1 MRTSAPRWVVLL
13 LFFASSGASA
23 SQFDVIINEVCYNPF
38 TGDDRDEFVELYNRG
53 PSAVDLS
60 GWTFTEGI
68 SFAFANGASIEP
80 GGYLVVSADA
90 ARAQARF
97 GIQNVVGDFQGRLD
111 NSGEIL
117 ALSNQLYQ
125 LISRFHFEDGGV
137 WPSNPDGLGPTLE
150 LVTPHEQNDLPQK
163 WASSLLLE
171 GTPGR
176 RNSRFV
182 PPLAARTLLAPDDLY
197 RTFKGTSEPSNPI
210 SGWTGRTFNDGGWAE
225 AQGPFGYGT
234 RYADVVTTALA
245 DMQAGYTTF
254 YVRGRFDLDASTLA
268 ALADGTLGLTV
279 RVQYD
284 DAFVLYVNGV
294 EAGRANVGAA
304 GFPVP
309 RDAQADTGI
318 NSGTRTI
325 NLDAE
330 NFTLVGTGNVLA
342 LQGAN
347 NLPNSSNDFLLGAE
361 LILSPREVTAAEVK
375 RTVVINEIR
384 PTEAPGGNGFI
395 ELFNDTDAPVNIGGH
410 WIIDSRGGSK
420 QIAGGTTIAAKDFLL
435 LDEAQLGF
443 QPSLAGPSYALVGSD
458 RATWID
464 GVDPHPAPAGITGLG
479 FGRFRDGSEDQYLMA
494 PTAGAMNALNIES
507 GVLINEV
514 LYHPAFVAPSAGCDR
529 QCSDGDQWVE
539 LFNRG
544 VQEIDVGGWSLSK
557 GVEFTFAAGTKIPAG
572 GYLIVAA
579 DRDRFLARY
588 QAANPARVVG
598 NWSRSLGRDSDT
610 INLRDLLENRVDHV
624 KYGDGGPTNDELPID
639 GVNDRTLASSE
650 WPDGADTSAGNSL
663 ELIHRDLDN
672 RAGRAWRAGPAGG
685 TPAAAN
691 SQFDA
696 TPPPVVWEVEN
707 EPAVPAPAQAVRIT
721 CRTSSVSPIAKVDLL
736 WHVEPAGS
744 VTTVA
749 MKDDGLADN
758 GRAGDGIYG
767 ASIPGQSNNQIVGYQ
782 VRIEAQDGQSALVP
796 LQPAVAPYAGFQGP
810 YSLYQVSDL
819 TPPANGSTTYRIVM
833 AAADLNELRSRPETS
848 NVLLPCTFIADGKAQ
863 HALGIR
869 LRGETTRRGERKP
882 YRVDLPPERRFRGVE
897 HINFISTTIEHE
909 LLASDLFRRAGLPY
923 MQEWTVNLVF
933 QGVLDPLYVLKEN
946 IDGEFLARFYGGSDG
961 GNLYRAEDPPP
972 AGSGP
977 QGDLTYYGTDPD
989 DYISLYTKRTNKE
1002 ENDYS
1007 DIIEL
1012 SRAFDATATP
1022 NAQFPARMRELIDTE
1037 QWARFF
1043 AVQACL
1049 TNNDGGIQTGTGE
1062 DYLLY
1067 HVPAVSPRDDAGKWI
1082 LIPWDIDETFTSS
1095 TERLFRPDIAAIRRF
1110 LTHPEFAPL
1119 YYAHLVDLRNGAFA
1133 RFETR
1138 QRFVLIDDLFGFGTI
1153 DRIDSYITARIG
1165 FFDENV
1171 PVGLSAGATGS
1182 SGSRLIAQ
1190 GETWKYFKGTG
1201 EPSGGNRDW
1210 ARRTGFDDSAWFEG
1224 PSGFGYADGDDQ
1236 TVLDD
1241 MEDGY
1246 TSLYIRRAFT
1256 VASPAAITELRLLI
1270 DYDDGFVAFLNGTE
1284 VTRREAPGPAD
1295 SFVPFDE
1302 PATGTHEA
1310 GTPESIDISAYLNR
1324 LVAGTN
1330 VLAIQGL
1337 NTAGSTDFS
1346 LIPELMTGATSVA
1359 GGCGRVL
1366 YATGSTIGL
1375 AGRANAAYTRSVK
1388 VAGAPATY
1396 DSFNAR
1402 WTGSASLDPGI
1413 NTVRVEA
1420 FDEFGNSLEFI
1431 DLEIHRTAQP
1441 FTQVSGNQS
1450 GTVPWTAANSPYI
1463 MTANVVVPAGSRL
1476 NIGPGTVVLGQ
1487 PGASIIVRGSLQ
1499 AIGTRE
1505 EPILLRAASCANRMG
1520 GIAFDGT
1527 GTGAAAV
1534 VHQLKFVDFEFGEE
1548 PAGFGG
1554 AIAPVDSK
1562 LLVEDCIFREM
1573 TANALDGI
1581 NARVEVRRSLF
1592 ERIHEGVHCNS
1603 SFVIVAD
1610 CTFSHMIGDKDA
1622 IDFDLNG
1629 PGGERS
1635 LIEGNLIEYSSDD
1648 GIDLAT
1654 TTVDIRNNVL
1664 RYIQDK
1670 ALSLEENG
1678 PVGPPTVVGNLIHNS
1693 GTAIALKNGVTIAEG
1708 HHNTLV
1714 GNQEGINLFA
1724 KAGAANGGHGQ
1735 FHSMIIWDNIFDV
1748 KLDARSTVG
1757 FTHSDIGILF
1767 PGAGNMASN
1776 PRFADE
1782 LGADF
1787 SLVAGSPS
1795 IGSGKDGTDMGA
1807 IPFTDSG
1814 TRFIRGDTDENGSV
1828 DITDAIGTLEYLF
1841 RGGPG
1846 PSCIDRLDANDDG
1859 GADLTDAV
1867 FTLFFLFAQGSAPA
1881 LPYPGLGPDPTP
1893 DALACP

>member
-1 MRTSAPRWVVLL
+1 VRNPVPCWAVVLA
-13 LFFASSGASA
+13 FFAAGGASA

-60 GWTFTEGI
+60 GWSFTEGI
-68 SFAFANGASIEP
+68 SFLFPDGTSIDP
-80 GGYLVVSADA
+80 GGYLLVGADA
-90 ARAQARF
+90 AHAEAYY
-97 GIQNVVGDFQGRLD
+97 GIENVIGDFGGRLD

-117 ALSNQLYQ
+117 ALSNQYNQ
-125 LISRFHFEDGGV
+125 VISRLHYEDSGV

-163 WASSLLLE
+163 WASSLFLG

-182 PPLAARTLLAPDDLY
+182 PPLAARTLLAADENY
-197 RTFKGTSEPSNPI
+197 RTFKGTAEPSNPI
-210 SGWTGRTFNDGGWAE
+210 TAWTQPAFNDAGWTQG
-225 AQGPFGYGT
+225 QGPFGYGT
-234 RYADVVTTALA
+234 RYAGVVTTTLA
-245 DMQAGYTTF
+245 DMQAGGYTTF
-254 YVRGRFDLDASTLA
+254 YIRGRFDLDAGTLA
-268 ALADGTLGLTV
+268 ALGDGTLGLAV

-284 DAFVLYVNGV
+284 DSFVLYVNGV
-294 EAGRANVGAA
+294 EAGRANVGTA
-304 GFPVP
+304 GVPVP

-318 NSGTRTI
+318 NSGTRSL

-330 NFTLVGTGNVLA
+330 SLSLVGTGNVLA
-342 LQGAN
+342 VQGAN
-347 NLPNSSNDFLLGAE
+347 NLPNSSSDFLLGIE
-361 LILSPREVTAAEVK
+361 LILSPREVAVGEAK

-384 PTEAPGGNGFI
+384 PTETPGGNGFI
-395 ELFNDTDAPVNIGGH
+395 ELFNDTDGPVNVGGH
-410 WIIDSRGGSK
+410 SIIDSRGGSK
-420 QIAGGTTIAAKDFLL
+420 QIAAGTTIASKDFLVF
-435 LDEAQLGF
+435 DEVQLGF
-443 QPSLAGPSYALVGSD
+443 QPSLVGPSYAFVGPD

-464 GVDPHPAPAGITGLG
+464 GVDPHPAPAGTTGLS

-494 PTAGAMNALNIES
+494 PTAGAANALNLES
-507 GVLINEV
+507 RVIINEI
-514 LYHPAFVAPSAGCDR
+514 LYHPAFVAPSDGCDR
-529 QCSDGDQWVE
+529 QCSDGDQWIE

-544 VQEIDVGGWSLSK
+544 AQEIDLGGWSLTK
-557 GVEFTFAAGTKIPAG
+557 GIEFTIAGGTKIPAG
-572 GYLIVAA
+572 GFLIVAA
-579 DRDRFLARY
+579 DRDRFLARNP
-588 QAANPARVVG
+588 AIDPARVAG
-598 NWSRSLGRDSDT
+598 NWSKSLGRDSDT
-610 INLRDLLENRVDHV
+610 INLRDRLENRVDHV
-624 KYGDGGPTNDELPID
+624 KYGDGGPTNDESPID
-639 GVNDRTLASSE
+639 GVNDRTIVSSE
-650 WPDGADTSAGNSL
+650 WPDGADEGAGNSL
-663 ELIHRDLDN
+663 ELIHSGLDN
-672 RAGRAWRAGPAGG
+672 RAGRAWRAGPPGG

-707 EPAVPAPAQAVRIT
+707 ELAVPAPAQPVRVT
-721 CRTSSVSPIAKVDLL
+721 CRATSVSPIASVDLL

-749 MKDDGLADN
+749 MKDDGIADN

-767 ASIPGQSNNQIVGYQ
+767 ASIPGQANNAIVGYQ
-782 VRIEAQDGQSALVP
+782 VRIEAQDGQRALVP
-796 LQPAVAPYAGFQGP
+796 LQPAVAPYGGFQGP
-810 YSLYQVSDL
+810 FYLYQVSDL
-819 TPPANGSTTYRIVM
+819 APPANGSTTYRIVM
-833 AAADLNELRSRPETS
+833 AAADLSELRSRPETS
-848 NVLLPCTFIADGKAQ
+848 NVLLPCTLIADGRA
-863 HALGIR
+863 HHTLGIR

-882 YRVDLPPERRFRGVE
+882 YRVDFPPEHRFRGVE
-897 HINFISTTIEHE
+897 HINFVSNLIEHE

-933 QGVLDPLYVLKEN
+933 QGTLDPLYVFKEN
-946 IDGEFLARFYGGSDG
+946 IDGEFLARYYGGSDG

-989 DYISLYTKRTNKE
+989 DYIPLYTKRTNKE

-1012 SRAFDATATP
+1012 SRAFDPVETP
-1022 NAQFPARMRELIDTE
+1022 NAQFPARIRELIDVE

-1049 TNNDGGIQTGTGE
+1049 SNNDGGIQTGTGE

-1067 HVPAVSPRDDAGKWI
+1067 RVPAVSPRDDAGKWI
-1082 LIPWDIDETFTSS
+1082 LIPWDIDETFTSA
-1095 TERLFRPDIAAIRRF
+1095 TERLFRPDVDAARRF

-1119 YYAHLVDLRNGAFA
+1119 YYAHLVDLTDGAFA

-1153 DRIDSYITARIG
+1153 DRIDTYITARIG

-1171 PVGLSAGATGS
+1171 PIGLSAGATGS
-1182 SGSRLIAQ
+1182 SGGQLISQ
-1190 GETWKYFKGTG
+1190 GDVWKYFKGTG

-1210 ARRTGFDDSAWFEG
+1210 TRRTGFDDSSWSEG

-1236 TVLDD
+1236 TLLDD

-1246 TSLYIRRAFT
+1246 TTVYIRKTFN
-1256 VASPAAITELRLLI
+1256 VPSPAAVTELRLLI
-1270 DYDDGFVAFLNGTE
+1270 DYDDGFVAFLNGSE

-1302 PATGTHEA
+1302 TASVTHEA
-1310 GTPESIDISAYLNR
+1310 GTPESINLSAFLNL

-1337 NTAGSTDFS
+1337 NQDIGSSDFS
-1346 LIPELMTGATSVA
+1346 LIPELLTGATSVA

-1366 YATGSTIGL
+1366 YATGATIGL

-1388 VAGAPATY
+1388 VAGAPAAY
-1396 DSFNAR
+1396 DSYTAR
-1402 WTGSASLDPGI
+1402 WTGSASLDPGL

-1420 FDEFGNSLEFI
+1420 FDGFGNSLEVI

-1441 FTQVSGNQS
+1441 FTQVSGNVN
-1450 GTVPWTAANSPYI
+1450 GTWMAANSPYI

-1476 NIGPGTVVLGQ
+1476 NIGPGTVILGQ
-1487 PGASIIVRGSLQ
+1487 PGASIIVRGTLE
-1499 AIGTRE
+1499 AIGTQA

-1527 GTGAAAV
+1527 GTNAAAPT
-1534 VHQLKFVDFEFGEE
+1534 HQLKFVDFEFGEE
-1548 PAGFGG
+1548 PSGFGG
-1554 AIAPVDSK
+1554 AIAPVGSK
-1562 LLVEDCIFREM
+1562 LLVEDCTFREM
-1573 TANALDGI
+1573 TANAVDGT

-1592 ERIHEGVHCNS
+1592 ERIHEGVHCTTS
-1603 SFVIVAD
+1603 VVIVAD
-1610 CTFSHMIGDKDA
+1610 STFSHMIGDKDA
-1622 IDFDLNG
+1622 IDFDGNG

-1635 LIEGNLIEYSSDD
+1635 LIEGNLMEYSSDD

-1654 TTVDIRNNVL
+1654 TTVDIRNNVM
-1664 RYIQDK
+1664 RYVQDK
-1670 ALSLEENG
+1670 AISLEENG

-1693 GTAIALKNGVTIAEG
+1693 GTAIALKNGVTITEG

-1724 KAGAANGGHGQ
+1724 KAGAADGGHGQ
-1735 FHSMIIWDNIFDV
+1735 FHSMIIWDNIYDV
-1748 KLDARSTVG
+1748 KRDARSTVA

-1767 PGAGNMASN
+1767 PGAGNMASD

-1782 LGADF
+1782 LGGDF
-1787 SLVAGSPS
+1787 SLRLGSPS
-1795 IGSGKDGTDMGA
+1795 IGTGRNGTDMGA
-1807 IPFTDSG
+1807 IPFTEARP
-1814 TRFIRGDTDENGSV
+1814 RFIRADADENGLV
-1828 DITDAIGTLEYLF
+1828 EITDAIGTLEYLF

-1859 GADLTDAV
+1859 RADLTDAI
-1867 FTLFFLFAQGSAPA
+1867 FTLFFLYAEGSAPA
-1881 LPYPGLGPDPTP
+1881 LPYPGLGVDPTADDLP
-1893 DALACP
+1893 CP